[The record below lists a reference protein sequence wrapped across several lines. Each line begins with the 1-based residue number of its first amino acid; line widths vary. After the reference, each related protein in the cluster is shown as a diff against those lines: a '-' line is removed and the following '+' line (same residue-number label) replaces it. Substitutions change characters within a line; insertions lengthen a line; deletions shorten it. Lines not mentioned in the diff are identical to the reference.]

1 MDFTAFINSE
11 ITHNVGSALIIMVL
25 GIIAYVISFYV
36 LKAWAKRKKSFIPK
50 LLQENTY
57 YPGLVLIFF
66 ITVLVGLPFIKK
78 HLDTGLYNT
87 LQHALIIALIVAIAW
102 LLSRALN
109 LIRGMI
115 VQHYESVSR
124 WDYSVRKAKTQY
136 QLLQRVLN
144 VVIVVLAISA
154 VLMTFDG
161 IRRIGTT
168 LLASAGV
175 VGLVLGFAA
184 QKSLGTL
191 FAGIQIAVS
200 QAIHLDD
207 VVVTDKGTGIVDE
220 ITLTYVVI
228 DTGDGRKVIVPINY
242 FIEKSFE
249 NWTRSSPEMLT
260 RVKIYVDYSF
270 PVDILRQQFFK
281 WVEASELWDKRSRD
295 LLVTASDSRAM
306 ELTATISVRNPN
318 DASTMECQIRE
329 KMISYVQNAYPDSLP
344 KFRVNDKQI
353 P

>member
-1 MDFTAFINSE
+1 MNFDSFINSE
-11 ITHNVGSALIIMVL
+11 VTHNVGRVLIVMII
-25 GIIAYVISFYV
+25 GIIAYIISFYI
-36 LKAWAKRKKSFIPK
+36 LKGWAKRRKSFIPQ

-57 YPGLVLIFF
+57 YPGLVVIFF
-66 ITVLVGLPFIKK
+66 ITVLAGFPFIRK
-78 HLDTGLYNT
+78 HLETGLYNT
-87 LQHALIIALIVAIAW
+87 LQHALIIALILASAW
-102 LLSRALN
+102 LISRSLN
-109 LIRGMI
+109 FMRGI
-115 VQHYESVSR
+115 IIKHYESVSR

-136 QLLQRVLN
+136 QLLQRILN
-144 VVIVVLAISA
+144 VVIIVIAVSA

-161 IRRIGTT
+161 IRKIGTT

-207 VVVTDKGTGIVDE
+207 VVVTDRGTGVVDE

-260 RVKIYVDYSF
+260 RIKIYVDYSF
-270 PVDILRQQFFK
+270 PVDVLRKEFFK
-281 WVEASELWDKRSRD
+281 WLETSDLWDKRSRD
-295 LLVTASDSRAM
+295 LLVTACDNKAI
-306 ELTATISVRNPN
+306 ELTATVSVRNPN
-318 DASTMECQIRE
+318 DAGTLECQMRE
-329 KMISYVQNAYPDSLP
+329 RMIGFIQQNYPGSLP
-344 KFRVNDKQI
+344 KLRIEDK
-353 P
+353 